1 MFRKI
6 QLQVLVIFIFGI
18 HLSIQQLITGCDTRP
33 ADVIFLLDSSGSVG
47 GNFNTE
53 KQFIVNFTQA
63 VHIGPNKVQVG
74 VVRYA
79 FNAATEISLNDYS
92 SEGPLRQ
99 AINNI
104 QYVPGGTNT
113 DSALRH
119 IFYNGFTFQEGDRS
133 SVPNFLVVITDGFSY
148 NADATIKE
156 ANRLHQYMTVYAIG
170 VGNSIDINELAH
182 IATDRN
188 HVFIVPDYHALH
200 TLQTEL
206 HPIACNGMQ
215 TTTPP
220 TVQTDSCSS
229 SPCVHGRCFHDPLS
243 YVCLCQTGYNGKN
256 CDKDVCSSAPCQNG
270 GKCYKNVAD
279 YVCVCN
285 NGYFGKN
292 CQTGKIILLLKHQ
305 IAAVQLH
312 VRMVGL
318 VLRMPL
324 TMCVSAVMVTVA
336 KTVKLPRQ
344 PNLGFVPVILV
355 KIMEDVLRTIKDF
368 SAIVPQAITDRL
380 AVDKPSQL
388 PGFLSLL

>member
-6 QLQVLVIFIFGI
+6 QLQVLVISIFGI
-18 HLSIQQLITGCDTRP
+18 HLSIQQQISGCDTRP

-63 VHIGPNKVQVG
+63 VHIGPSKVQVG

-104 QYVPGGTNT
+104 PYIPGGTNT
-113 DSALRH
+113 DSALRY

-148 NADATIKE
+148 NVDATIKE
-156 ANRLHQYMTVYAIG
+156 ANRIHQHMTVYAIG
-170 VGNSIDINELAH
+170 VGNSIDINELSH
-182 IATDRN
+182 IATNRN
-188 HVFIVPDYHALH
+188 HMFTVPDYNALH

-229 SPCVHGRCFHDPLS
+229 SPCVHGRCFHDPSS

-270 GKCYKNVAD
+270 GKCYMNGAD

-292 CQTGKIILLLKHQ
+292 CQTAPTQAPDSCSTAPCQNGGTCYTSAADYLCRCKNGYSGKNCQ
-305 IAAVQLH
+305 
-312 VRMVGL
+312 
-318 VLRMPL
+318 
-324 TMCVSAVMVTVA
+324 TVPTA
-336 KTVKLPRQ
+336 QTGFCASHPCQNHGKCFENNQ
-344 PNLGFVPVILV
+344 GFVCVCAAGYNGLTCSGN
-355 KIMEDVLRTIKDF
+355 TI
-368 SAIVPQAITDRL
+368 STTWIPIP
-380 AVDKPSQL
+380 AV
-388 PGFLSLL
+388 G